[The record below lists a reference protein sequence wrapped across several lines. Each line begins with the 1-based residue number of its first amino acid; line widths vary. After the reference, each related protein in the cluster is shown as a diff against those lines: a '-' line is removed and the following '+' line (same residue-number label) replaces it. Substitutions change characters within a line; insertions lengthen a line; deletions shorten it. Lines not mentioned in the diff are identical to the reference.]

1 MEFHEIANIFPMLE
15 SAELQS
21 LAEDIRINGLK
32 TPVLLFDGAILD
44 GRNRYKACEIAGITP
59 QFETF
64 QGDKAAALS
73 HVWSLNFQRRHLN
86 SSQAAI
92 ADAKRKKL
100 DDQYRQLLEERAN
113 AKRARPGNGGDR
125 RSRCRDPLYVDIVK
139 WNDPINQFSEEFQ
152 SREKIPSIEKPQ
164 DNTKRTDHGRA
175 ESAGTNYKYIK
186 QADQIVESGR
196 DDLISAIEKGEMTI
210 SQAKVVIKREEKLK
224 ELEEAAQKAEEKA
237 LAEESPQWSILNVDV
252 YKGLD
257 SIAMEWPKAR
267 LIFADPPYNIGIDY
281 GNGVKADLL
290 KPDRYMAWVN
300 GWITRAIDCLTPD
313 GSLWVMIGDEYAA
326 EYGVLLKSK
335 GLTIRN
341 WIKWYETFGVN
352 CANKFNRTSRHIFYC
367 VRDPNNFVFN
377 SDPVSRPSDRQ
388 TKYNDKR
395 ANPAGKIWD
404 DVWMI
409 PRLTQSCNERIP
421 QFPTQLPLD
430 LVSAIVEC
438 ASMPGDLVVDPFNG
452 SGTTGAASLTSGRKY
467 IGIELNE
474 HFADLTAKR
483 FRALGG

>member
-32 TPVLLFDGAILD
+32 TPILLFDGAILD

-92 ADAKRKKL
+92 ADAKRKQL
-100 DDQYRQLLEERAN
+100 DDQYRQLLEELAN
-113 AKRARPGNGGDR
+113 AKRARPNAGRPENN
-125 RSRCRDPLYVDIVK
+125 SV
-139 WNDPINQFSEEFQ
+139 Q
-152 SREKIPSIEKPQ
+152 KIEPNYLK
-164 DNTKRTDHGRA
+164 DNTALTDHKRA
-175 ESAGTNYKYIK
+175 KSAGTNRTYVKH
-186 QADQIVESGR
+186 ADKLVESGR
-196 DDLISAIEKGEMTI
+196 EDLISAIEKGQMTI
-210 SQAKVVIKREEKLK
+210 SQAQVVIKKEEKLK
-224 ELEEAAQKAEEKA
+224 ELEEAAQKAQEEA
-237 LAEESPQWSILNVDV
+237 LAEDSPQWSILNVDV

-257 SIAMEWPKAR
+257 SIAADWPKAR

-341 WIKWYETFGVN
+341 WIKWYETFGAN

-395 ANPAGKIWD
+395 ANQAGKIWD

-483 FRALGG
+483 FQALGG

>member
-32 TPVLLFDGAILD
+32 TPILLFDGAILD
-44 GRNRYKACEIAGITP
+44 GRNRYKACEIADIAP
-59 QFETF
+59 RFETF

-73 HVWSLNFQRRHLN
+73 HVWSLNFQRRHLS

-92 ADAKRKKL
+92 ADAKRKQL
-100 DDQYRQLLEERAN
+100 DDQYRQLLEEMAN
-113 AKRARPGNGGDR
+113 AKRARPNLDQ
-125 RSRCRDPLYVDIVK
+125 
-139 WNDPINQFSEEFQ
+139 INQDRKAAKASSVQ
-152 SREKIPSIEKPQ
+152 KIVPTVKPK
-164 DNTKRTDHGRA
+164 DTTALTDHKRA
-175 ESAGTNYKYIK
+175 KSAGTNRTYVKH
-186 QADQIVESGR
+186 ADKLVESGR
-196 DDLISAIEKGEMTI
+196 EDLISAIEKGRMTI
-210 SQAKVVIKREEKLK
+210 SQALAVIKKEEKLK
-224 ELEEAAQKAEEKA
+224 ELEEAAQKAQEEA
-237 LAEESPQWSILNVDV
+237 LAEDSPQWSILNVDV

-257 SIAMEWPKAR
+257 SIAADWPKAR

-335 GLTIRN
+335 GLTIRS

-367 VRDPNNFVFN
+367 VRDPNDFVFN

-409 PRLTQSCNERIP
+409 PRLTQSCNERMP
-421 QFPTQLPLD
+421 EFPTQLPLD

-438 ASMPGDLVVDPFNG
+438 ASVPGDLIIDPFNG
-452 SGTTGAASLTSGRKY
+452 SGTTGVAAVSSGRKY
-467 IGIELNE
+467 VGIELSE
-474 HFADLTAKR
+474 RFASLSETRIRVKGVQYAS
-483 FRALGG
+483 

>member
-32 TPVLLFDGAILD
+32 TPILLFDGAILD

-73 HVWSLNFQRRHLN
+73 HVWSLNFQRRHLS

-92 ADAKRKKL
+92 ADAKRKQL
-100 DDQYRQLLEERAN
+100 DDQYRQLLEELAE
-113 AKRARPGNGGDR
+113 AKRARPGNGENFNKQ
-125 RSRCRDPLYVDIVK
+125 S
-139 WNDPINQFSEEFQ
+139 
-152 SREKIPSIEKPQ
+152 SREKIPPMK
-164 DNTKRTDHGRA
+164 DDTKRTDHGRA
-175 ESAGTNYKYIK
+175 KSAGTNYKYVK
-186 QADQIVESGR
+186 HADKLVKSGR
-196 DDLISAIEKGEMTI
+196 EDLISAIEKGQMTI
-210 SQAKVVIKREEKLK
+210 SQAQVVIKREEKLK
-224 ELEEAAQKAEEKA
+224 ELEEAAQKAEEEA

-252 YKGLD
+252 FKGLD
-257 SIAMEWPKAR
+257 SIASDWPKAR
-267 LIFADPPYNIGIDY
+267 LIFTDPPYNIGIDY
-281 GNGVKADLL
+281 GNGSKADQL
-290 KPDRYMAWVN
+290 KPDEYMAWVN

-335 GLTIRN
+335 GLTIRS

-367 VRDPNNFVFN
+367 VRDPNDFVFN

-409 PRLTQSCNERIP
+409 PRLTQSCNERMP
-421 QFPTQLPLD
+421 EFPTQLPLD

-438 ASMPGDLVVDPFNG
+438 ASVPGDLIIDPFNG
-452 SGTTGAASLTSGRKY
+452 SGTTGVAAVSSGRKY
-467 IGIELNE
+467 VGIELSE
-474 HFADLTAKR
+474 RFASLSETRIRVKGVQYAS
-483 FRALGG
+483 

>member
-32 TPVLLFDGAILD
+32 TPILLFDGAILD

-92 ADAKRKKL
+92 ADAKRKQL
-100 DDQYRQLLEERAN
+100 DDQYRQLLEELAN
-113 AKRARPGNGGDR
+113 AKRARPNAGRPENN
-125 RSRCRDPLYVDIVK
+125 SV
-139 WNDPINQFSEEFQ
+139 Q
-152 SREKIPSIEKPQ
+152 KIEPNYLK
-164 DNTKRTDHGRA
+164 DNTALTDHKRA
-175 ESAGTNYKYIK
+175 KSAGTNRTYVKH
-186 QADQIVESGR
+186 ADKLVESGR
-196 DDLISAIEKGEMTI
+196 EDLISAIEKGQMTI
-210 SQAKVVIKREEKLK
+210 SQAQVVIKKEEKLK
-224 ELEEAAQKAEEKA
+224 ELEEAAQKAQEEA
-237 LAEESPQWSILNVDV
+237 LAEDSPQWSILNVDV

-257 SIAMEWPKAR
+257 SIAADWPKAR

-341 WIKWYETFGVN
+341 WIKWYETFGAN

-483 FRALGG
+483 FQALGG